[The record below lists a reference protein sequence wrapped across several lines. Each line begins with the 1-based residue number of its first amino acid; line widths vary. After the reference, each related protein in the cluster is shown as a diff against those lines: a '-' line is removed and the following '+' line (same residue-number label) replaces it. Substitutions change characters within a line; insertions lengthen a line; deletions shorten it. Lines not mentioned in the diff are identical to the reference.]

1 MANLNKYKFSDLYSM
16 SSGISSK
23 PEQAGHGSPFLSFT
37 TVFNNYF
44 LPKELTDLMDSNDS
58 DKETYSIKCGDIFL
72 TRTSETLDEL
82 GMSSVALKDYN
93 DATYSGFLKRLR
105 PVKNGITDEKYMGF
119 YLRSNYFRK
128 CMNNNAT
135 MTLRASLNEDI
146 FSYLHLYLPDIETQ
160 KSFGEFLYLLDYKI
174 SVNKNI
180 IHQIEKLIN
189 LLYEYWF
196 RQFDFPDQNG
206 KPYKI
211 SGGKMKYHDKFK
223 GNVPFGWD
231 VVSLNSMIDWISGAQ
246 PAKST
251 FIYEERLGY
260 VRFIQNRDY
269 SSDRYK
275 TYIKESK
282 NNKLCNEYDILMD
295 KYGDAGSVRYGLSG
309 AYNVALSKIQVNLQ
323 YSQEYVRNYL
333 KSKPVYN
340 YLNNSCKAST
350 RASLNSENLDYLY
363 IPVPPN
369 ELLQQYEHTNK
380 EYLKMILNL
389 MTENRK
395 LVEIRDWLSP
405 IIINGQVRIN

>member
-160 KSFGEFLYLLDYKI
+160 KSFGEFLYLLDYKM
-174 SVNKNI
+174 VLG
-180 IHQIEKLIN
+180 QIK
-189 LLYEYWF
+189 W
-196 RQFDFPDQNG
+196 
-206 KPYKI
+206 
-211 SGGKMKYHDKFK
+211 
-223 GNVPFGWD
+223 V
-231 VVSLNSMIDWISGAQ
+231 
-246 PAKST
+246 
-251 FIYEERLGY
+251 
-260 VRFIQNRDY
+260 
-269 SSDRYK
+269 
-275 TYIKESK
+275 
-282 NNKLCNEYDILMD
+282 
-295 KYGDAGSVRYGLSG
+295 
-309 AYNVALSKIQVNLQ
+309 
-323 YSQEYVRNYL
+323 
-333 KSKPVYN
+333 
-340 YLNNSCKAST
+340 
-350 RASLNSENLDYLY
+350 
-363 IPVPPN
+363 
-369 ELLQQYEHTNK
+369 
-380 EYLKMILNL
+380 
-389 MTENRK
+389 
-395 LVEIRDWLSP
+395 
-405 IIINGQVRIN
+405 